1 MNDMKNG
8 VAIID
13 VNENESKAIF
23 FDREVVEFAKLSA
36 SIKKN
41 RKKAD
46 NKRKYEER
54 KRKKEEREKQE
65 IQNKMIK
72 WRVYTVKTFC
82 SIVYYVA
89 IISVVALTMIAKLV
103 SPLVAI
109 PVMAYSLGVSCLK
122 FGTWYGRAISKYDR
136 INSKG
141 KTN

>member
-13 VNENESKAIF
+13 VNETQSKAFF

-41 RKKAD
+41 REKAD

-54 KRKKEEREKQE
+54 KRKKAEREKQE
-65 IQNKMIK
+65 MQSKLIK

-82 SIVYYVA
+82 SIVYYIA
-89 IISVVALTMIAKLV
+89 IISVVALTMFAKLV
-103 SPLVAI
+103 SPLVAV

-136 INSKG
+136 TNSKG
-141 KTN
+141 KIN

>member
-1 MNDMKNG
+1 MTDMKNG

-13 VNENESKAIF
+13 INENESKAIF
-23 FDREVVEFAKLSA
+23 FDREVIEFAKLSA

-54 KRKKEEREKQE
+54 KRKREEREKQE
-65 IQNKMIK
+65 MQNKLLK

-89 IISVVALTMIAKLV
+89 IISVVALIMIAKLI
-103 SPLVAI
+103 SPLVAV

-122 FGTWYGRAISKYDR
+122 FGTWYGKAISKYDR
-136 INSKG
+136 ANLKSKA
-141 KTN
+141 N